1 MGRHSIGIVDR
12 VYATKSLQH
21 GLHVVYLRNLK
32 DKPVL
37 HNVVSGCLNLCPHNI
52 HSTFAEGARYV
63 LQTMAPVVTF
73 HLNLYPKRGGR
84 ARLPGDGR
92 KPLGVLRERFHIGTI
107 AAMHS
112 HTLAKGDIADYIIP
126 GNRPTTLRYPNSHAV
141 HSIYRDS
148 HIPSR
153 RPTWGHNAR
162 LQLALCNI
170 RLGVLS
176 ALVQV
181 THQFCEDSSG

>member
-63 LQTMAPVVTF
+63 LQKMAPVVTF

-84 ARLPGDGR
+84 ARLPGDVR

-126 GNRPTTLRYPNSHAV
+126 VSYTHLRAHKTKANLV
-141 HSIYRDS
+141 C
-148 HIPSR
+148 
-153 RPTWGHNAR
+153 R
-162 LQLALCNI
+162 LLLEKKKKKKNKKKKNKKQKKNKTKK
-170 RLGVLS
+170 
-176 ALVQV
+176 QKKKK
-181 THQFCEDSSG
+181 TH

>member
-63 LQTMAPVVTF
+63 LQKMAPVVTF

-84 ARLPGDGR
+84 ARLPGDVR
-92 KPLGVLRERFHIGTI
+92 KPLGAVSYTHLRAHETK
-107 AAMHS
+107 AN
-112 HTLAKGDIADYIIP
+112 L
-126 GNRPTTLRYPNSHAV
+126 V
-141 HSIYRDS
+141 C
-148 HIPSR
+148 
-153 RPTWGHNAR
+153 R
-162 LQLALCNI
+162 LLL
-170 RLGVLS
+170 
-176 ALVQV
+176 
-181 THQFCEDSSG
+181 EKKKKKKK

>member
-1 MGRHSIGIVDR
+1 
-12 VYATKSLQH
+12 
-21 GLHVVYLRNLK
+21 
-32 DKPVL
+32 
-37 HNVVSGCLNLCPHNI
+37 
-52 HSTFAEGARYV
+52 
-63 LQTMAPVVTF
+63 
-73 HLNLYPKRGGR
+73 
-84 ARLPGDGR
+84 
-92 KPLGVLRERFHIGTI
+92 
-107 AAMHS
+107 MHS

-176 ALVQV
+176 ALVSV
-181 THQFCEDSSG
+181 SYTHLRAHRRTPISYAVFCLKKKKKKI